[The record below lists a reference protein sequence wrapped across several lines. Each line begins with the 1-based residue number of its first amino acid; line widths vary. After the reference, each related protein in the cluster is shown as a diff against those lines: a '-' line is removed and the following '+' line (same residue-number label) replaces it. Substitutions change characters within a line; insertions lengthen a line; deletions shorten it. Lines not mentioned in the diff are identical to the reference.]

1 MLGKTWIRCQVLVLL
16 YCWRTV
22 PIKWNSYFQIKVLE
36 LLSARLF
43 YCPFHLQFTERRNR
57 YWYRITSNFITNFSP
72 VAYSEITY
80 IEKTT
85 FVHNISAYIQ
95 VPSMHK
101 TSWFSRVYTSKVS
114 TNRCKV
120 LRVALKRQMRQLK
133 NDNSESWTAK
143 NITTSNSKQYLT
155 WCVKQQ
161 RCSEEKMCHLVTPTV
176 NSFSHCASNTKC
188 SEEKM
193 CHLVTQANVSKMD
206 GQTDGQMR
214 EKWSQTGCLCRQQKN
229 VADAL
234 HIIKLLGFCDHTT
247 TALVGGIQELLC

>member
-22 PIKWNSYFQIKVLE
+22 PIKWNSYFQIQVLE

-43 YCPFHLQFTERRNR
+43 YCLFHLQFTERRNR

-85 FVHNISAYIQ
+85 FVRNISAYIQ

-161 RCSEEKMCHLVTPTV
+161 RCSEEKMCHLVT
-176 NSFSHCASNTKC
+176 
-188 SEEKM
+188 
-193 CHLVTQANVSKMD
+193 QANVSKMD